1 MRDKRVFFVTFVRYT
16 ILTMQIKRKY
26 SKPQTELTSIYSM
39 SQILED
45 SNTETFEGGGDD
57 DITW

>member
-1 MRDKRVFFVTFVRYT
+1 MRKKPLYIRPESEAEEFVLLKT
-16 ILTMQIKRKY
+16 
-26 SKPQTELTSIYSM
+26 
-39 SQILED
+39 ILED